1 MQECENAKHSY
12 STNIVNDLK
21 QSNPSQWYSKIKQM
35 SSHSAELNEEPVVQE
50 LLGLD
55 DSLQVERIADKFSQV
70 ANSYSPLKDDDIDT
84 GSICDDRPLPEIN
97 PYIIYMAIMST
108 KKKTLTVLRD
118 VPMKVLKYCAE
129 EISFPLSDIYTRAV
143 LYGEYPN
150 IYKLEIVTPA
160 PKVYP
165 TQSITQLRKISGS

>member
-1 MQECENAKHSY
+1 MQECEKAKHSY

-55 DSLQVERIADKFSQV
+55 DSLQVERIADQLSQV

-97 PYIIYMAIMST
+97 PYIIYLAIMST
-108 KKKTLTVLRD
+108 KKKTST
-118 VPMKVLKYCAE
+118 A
-129 EISFPLSDIYTRAV
+129 
-143 LYGEYPN
+143 
-150 IYKLEIVTPA
+150 
-160 PKVYP
+160 
-165 TQSITQLRKISGS
+165 